1 MSRPTDRQTPSDR
14 ILDEGLQKLDIKL
27 PLRVKP
33 GLGQDDVW
41 DRLIAVFGRW
51 RHDEGEDLI
60 DLQDY
65 AHVQHGP
72 GIVLV
77 SKRWVLSLD
86 WRGGEPGVLLSTRRR
101 LESTLPERFI
111 QATRLLLE
119 KAARLL
125 SEPEMRDVGAPIC
138 GELSIAVNDRLL
150 FPETDASD
158 AALRPAV
165 NALAAKLYAG
175 AGCEIERVSPAG
187 RLSYRIRARGADAT
201 LEELAARLRR

>member
-1 MSRPTDRQTPSDR
+1 VSTPTDRQTPSDR
-14 ILDEGLQKLDIKL
+14 ILGEGLQKLDIKL

-33 GLGQDDVW
+33 GLGQDNVW

-65 AHVQHGP
+65 AHIPNGP

-77 SKRWVLSLD
+77 SKRWVLSVD
-86 WRGGEPGVLLSTRRR
+86 WRGGKPGVLLSTRRR
-101 LESTLPERFI
+101 LEGTLLERFV
-111 QATRLLLE
+111 QATRLLLD

-125 SEPEMRDVGAPIC
+125 GEAEMKDAATADC

-150 FPETDASD
+150 FPETDESD
-158 AALRPAV
+158 AELRPVV

-175 AGCEIERVSPAG
+175 AGCDIERLSSAA
-187 RLSYRIRARGADAT
+187 RLSYRIRARGAGAT
-201 LEELAARLRR
+201 VDDLAARLRG